1 MRSLPPVRGKTA
13 RRSEFQFREDPSLL
27 LRRSGRYSTVGCCR
41 SGCGYDDEVIAMT
54 SMTRAGL
61 AAWLFVTASAWGQI
75 RVPNRASKPLFEG
88 REGKERTEIRFDPAT
103 NTVTLKLLVQDP
115 NGYFIPNI
123 RRENF
128 IVYEDG
134 VRQTNASV
142 DVEHSPVA
150 LGLLL
155 EHGGRFPSLNRELVD
170 NVSSASRELF
180 HEIGDRDQIA
190 LWMYA
195 DKVHPLA
202 GFAEGRTT
210 LEQTLVGL
218 KPPDVSETNL
228 YDALTALPG
237 LIHPPGGRPAI
248 GVISSAIDT
257 FSKAT
262 YQDAVAAAGRS
273 RAPIYAISLAG
284 PMKIA
289 AEFQGSSVTQ
299 HLNWEDAEPKLQE
312 ICKTAGG
319 RLYSP
324 ETSLDLTAAYDD
336 MMENLKVRYVI
347 TYRSSSNKSPNVPR
361 TIRVELVDPA
371 TSKPLQITAENGTPV
386 RAIVTLQETY
396 TPAAASGPEAQ

>member
-1 MRSLPPVRGKTA
+1 
-13 RRSEFQFREDPSLL
+13 
-27 LRRSGRYSTVGCCR
+27 
-41 SGCGYDDEVIAMT
+41 MT
-54 SMTRAGL
+54 SITRAGL
-61 AAWLFVTASAWGQI
+61 AACLLVTTSAWGQI
-75 RVPNRASKPLFEG
+75 RVPNRASTPLFEG

-103 NTVTLKLLVQDP
+103 NTVTLKVLVQDP

-128 IVYEDG
+128 VVYEDG

-155 EHGGRFPSLNRELVD
+155 EHGGRFPSLNRELVN

-195 DKVHPLA
+195 DKVQPLA

-210 LEQTLVGL
+210 LEQILVGL

-228 YDALTALPG
+228 YDALVAMPG
-237 LIHPPGGRPAI
+237 LLHLPGGRPAI
-248 GVISSAIDT
+248 VVISSAIDT

-289 AEFQGSSVTQ
+289 AEFQGSSVAK
-299 HLNWEDAEPKLQE
+299 HLNWEDAEHKLQE
-312 ICKTAGG
+312 ICKTSGG

-336 MMENLKVRYVI
+336 MMEDLKVRYVI
-347 TYRSSSNKSPNVPR
+347 TYHSSSNKSPDVPR

-371 TSKPLQITAENGTPV
+371 TGKPLQITAEDGTPV

>member
-1 MRSLPPVRGKTA
+1 
-13 RRSEFQFREDPSLL
+13 
-27 LRRSGRYSTVGCCR
+27 
-41 SGCGYDDEVIAMT
+41 MT

-61 AAWLFVTASAWGQI
+61 AAWLLVTASAWGQI

-128 IVYEDG
+128 VVYEDG

-142 DVEHSPVA
+142 DVEHAPVT

-155 EHGGRFPSLNRELVD
+155 ENGGRFPSLNRELV
-170 NVSSASRELF
+170 NNMSSASRDLLD
-180 HEIGDRDQIA
+180 EIGDRDQIA
-190 LWMYA
+190 IWMYA
-195 DKVHPLA
+195 DKVQPLA
-202 GFAEGRTT
+202 GFAEGRAT
-210 LEQTLVGL
+210 LEQILVGL

-228 YDALTALPG
+228 YDALVAMPG
-237 LIHPPGGRPAI
+237 LLHPPGGRPAI
-248 GVISSAIDT
+248 VVISSTIDT

-262 YQDAVAAAGRS
+262 YQDAVAAASRS
-273 RAPIYAISLAG
+273 QAPIYAISLAG

-289 AEFQGSSVTQ
+289 AELQGPSVAQ
-299 HLNWEDAEPKLQE
+299 HLNWEDAEHKLQE
-312 ICKTAGG
+312 ICSASGG

-324 ETSLDLTAAYDD
+324 KTPLDRPAAYDD

-347 TYRSSSNKSPNVPR
+347 TYHSSSNKSPNVPR
-361 TIRVELVDPA
+361 TLRVELVDPA
-371 TSKPLQITAENGTPV
+371 TGKPLQITAENGTPV

-396 TPAAASGPEAQ
+396 TPAAASGSEAQ

>member
-1 MRSLPPVRGKTA
+1 
-13 RRSEFQFREDPSLL
+13 
-27 LRRSGRYSTVGCCR
+27 
-41 SGCGYDDEVIAMT
+41 MT
-54 SMTRAGL
+54 LMTRARL
-61 AAWLFVTASAWGQI
+61 AAWLLVTASAWGQI
-75 RVPNRASKPLFEG
+75 RIPNRASKPLFEG
-88 REGKERTEIRFDPAT
+88 RGGKERTEIGFDRAT

-115 NGYFIPNI
+115 NGYFIPTI

-128 IVYEDG
+128 VVYEDG
-134 VRQTNASV
+134 VRQTNASL

-155 EHGGRFPSLNRELVD
+155 EHGGRFPSLNRELVS
-170 NVSSASRELF
+170 NLSSDSRELF

-195 DKVHPLA
+195 DKVEPLA

-210 LEQTLVGL
+210 LEQILVGL

-228 YDALTALPG
+228 YDALAAMPG
-237 LIHPPGGRPAI
+237 LLHPSGGRPAI
-248 GVISSAIDT
+248 VVISSAIDT

-262 YQDAVAAAGRS
+262 YQDAVAAASRS

-289 AEFQGSSVTQ
+289 AEFQGSSVAQ
-299 HLNWEDAEPKLQE
+299 HLNWEDAENKLQE
-312 ICKTAGG
+312 ICKASGG

-324 ETSLDLTAAYDD
+324 KTPLDLAAAYDD

-361 TIRVELVDPA
+361 TIRVDLVDPA
-371 TSKPLQITAENGTPV
+371 TGKPLQITAGNGTSV

-396 TPAAASGPEAQ
+396 TPAATSRPEAQ

>member
-1 MRSLPPVRGKTA
+1 
-13 RRSEFQFREDPSLL
+13 
-27 LRRSGRYSTVGCCR
+27 
-41 SGCGYDDEVIAMT
+41 MT
-54 SMTRAGL
+54 STTRAGL
-61 AAWLFVTASAWGQI
+61 CAWLLVTASAWGQI

-103 NTVTLKLLVQDP
+103 STVTLKLLVQDP

-128 IVYEDG
+128 IVYG

-155 EHGGRFPSLNRELVD
+155 ERGGRFPSLNRELVN

-195 DKVHPLA
+195 DQVQPLA

-210 LEQTLVGL
+210 LEQILVGL

-228 YDALTALPG
+228 YDALVAMPG
-237 LIHPPGGRPAI
+237 LLHLPGGRPAI
-248 GVISSAIDT
+248 VVISSAIDT

-289 AEFQGSSVTQ
+289 AEFQGSSVAQ
-299 HLNWEDAEPKLQE
+299 HLNWEDAEHKLQE
-312 ICKTAGG
+312 ICKTSGG

-324 ETSLDLTAAYDD
+324 KTSLDLTAAYDD
-336 MMENLKVRYVI
+336 MMEDLKVRYVI
-347 TYRSSSNKSPNVPR
+347 TYHSSSNKSPNVPR
-361 TIRVELVDPA
+361 AIRVELVDPA
-371 TSKPLQITAENGTPV
+371 TGKPLQITSENGTLV
-386 RAIVTLQETY
+386 HAIVTLQETY
-396 TPAAASGPEAQ
+396 TPAAASGPEAR

>member
-1 MRSLPPVRGKTA
+1 MPGPSND
-13 RRSEFQFREDPSLL
+13 SEE
-27 LRRSGRYSTVGCCR
+27 
-41 SGCGYDDEVIAMT
+41 IAVT

-61 AAWLFVTASAWGQI
+61 AACLLVTAWAWGQI
-75 RVPNRASKPLFEG
+75 RVPNRASTPLFEG

-128 IVYEDG
+128 VVSEDG
-134 VRQTNASV
+134 ARQTNATV

-155 EHGGRFPSLNRELVD
+155 EHGGRFPNLNRELM
-170 NVSSASRELF
+170 NYVSSASQELF
-180 HEIGDRDQIA
+180 HLMGDRDQIA

-195 DKVHPLA
+195 DQVRPLA

-210 LEQTLVGL
+210 LEQILVGL

-228 YDALTALPG
+228 YDALVAMPG
-237 LIHPPGGRPAI
+237 LLHPADGRPAI
-248 GVISSAIDT
+248 VVISSAIDT

-262 YQDAVAAAGRS
+262 YLDAMATASGS
-273 RAPIYAISLAG
+273 RAPIYAISLAD

-289 AEFQGSSVTQ
+289 AEFQGSSVAQ
-299 HLNWEDAEPKLQE
+299 HLNWEDAEHKLQE
-312 ICKTAGG
+312 ICKASGG

-324 ETSLDLTAAYDD
+324 KTPLDLTAAYDD

-347 TYRSSSNKSPNVPR
+347 SYRSSSNKSPNVPR
-361 TIRVELVDPA
+361 TIRVELLDAA
-371 TSKPLQITAENGTPV
+371 TGKPLQITAENGTPV
-386 RAIVTLQETY
+386 RAIVTLQEAY
-396 TPAAASGPEAQ
+396 TPAAASGPAAQ